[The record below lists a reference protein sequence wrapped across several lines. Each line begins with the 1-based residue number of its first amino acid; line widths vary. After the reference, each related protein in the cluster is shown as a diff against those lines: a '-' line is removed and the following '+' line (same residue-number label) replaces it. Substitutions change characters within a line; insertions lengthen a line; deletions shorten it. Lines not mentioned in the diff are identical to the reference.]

1 MKHLI
6 KIENFKLNEKFNKTY
21 EEISM
26 APKKMDQ
33 DLYFFLKKFLKNT
46 KFEIVYTVGY
56 DKDNV
61 EDISFVPDDGID
73 DDDKYVAIRNRSDET
88 MVDYYANEFNANTIK
103 KDTNFTDKEIEEIE
117 DSDIKKSYVEL
128 KNILNTALK
137 EYKLFKKYN
146 KYNL

>member
-103 KDTNFTDKEIEEIE
+103 KIGRAH
-117 DSDIKKSYVEL
+117 V
-128 KNILNTALK
+128 
-137 EYKLFKKYN
+137 
-146 KYNL
+146 